1 MWIDDPN
8 PIFRMGLA
16 CCLRPPGFVL
26 AGESTDFLPPPD
38 LAHVDILVFDLG
50 EQTLGW
56 ALGRA
61 GRRTSTRLLG
71 LVGGGGP
78 ERDLARGLCTVLARS
93 ELTPTVFVDSLRS
106 LAELC
111 PPVPEPPPA
120 SGALRPSSRPAG
132 RGRVA
137 GLVERLT
144 RTIRPGAI

>member
-1 MWIDDPN
+1 METRVWIDDPN

-16 CCLRPPGFVL
+16 CCLRRPGFVL
-26 AGESTDFLPPPD
+26 AGESADFLPPPD
-38 LAHVDILVFDLG
+38 LAQVDILVFDLG

-61 GRRTSTRLLG
+61 GRRSSTRLLG

-106 LAELC
+106 LALLC
-111 PPVPEPPPA
+111 PPVPESSTTANPP
-120 SGALRPSSRPAG
+120 G
-132 RGRVA
+132 GRVA
-137 GLVERLT
+137 GLVERLSG
-144 RTIRPGAI
+144 TIRRGTK